1 YTGKEKRI
9 NRTKILSYFL
19 NLVSR
24 GEESV
29 RFVRGK
35 RDREEGKKKRKK
47 RKKKGRIGGEERRRV
62 EEVKEDEEERGRRR
76 HRLEDGPRYS
86 GCSCRLLTECLQ
98 AGAGKEGFR
107 FE

>member
-1 YTGKEKRI
+1 MKSTRNGQLAQRLPKE
-9 NRTKILSYFL
+9 
-19 NLVSR
+19 
-24 GEESV
+24 
-29 RFVRGK
+29 
-35 RDREEGKKKRKK
+35 
-47 RKKKGRIGGEERRRV
+47 GGEERRRV

-107 FE
+107 FEGLENGGGGGEGWQGLGRGTMGELERG